1 VLIALFGFACLLV
14 LCFLGFPLGFSTLAA
29 GLVGFAYLRGWD
41 WHASVTMM
49 SQQIVET
56 GANYGLSVIPLFL
69 LMGVFIHRANI
80 SEDLFDASY
89 ALLGKYRG
97 GLAQSTVLACAGFSA
112 VSGSSL
118 ATAATMTKVAMPHM
132 RRYHYDDALSSGVI
146 AAGGT
151 LGIMIPP
158 SVPLVIYGLV
168 AEQDIGKL
176 FIAGVGPGVLLVA
189 LYMLA
194 VLAVIWLRPGSGPA
208 GEAVPRRE
216 RYRRYRNVWPVLAL
230 FILVLGGIYTGVF
243 TPTEASGIGATGAAA
258 FAWWRGRL
266 RTLAQLYE
274 SLLEACRT
282 TAALFIVI
290 FGAQVFSNF
299 INLSGMPGALV
310 DTVES
315 FSLSPVGTVFAVC
328 VICIVLGMIFEA
340 IGILLLI
347 VPVFLPSLILM
358 DVDLIWFGIVMVIVV
373 ELGLITP
380 PIGMNVFTVRTMMP
394 DIKLA
399 RIFKGV
405 TPFVIADLIA
415 LALLFAFP
423 AIAIGLLQFKW
434 N

>member
-1 VLIALFGFACLLV
+1 VTVALVGFACLLL
-14 LCFLGFPLGFSTLAA
+14 LCFLGFPLGFSTLLT
-29 GLVGFAYLRGWD
+29 GLAGFAYMRAWN
-41 WHASVTMM
+41 WHAAVTMM

-80 SEDLFDASY
+80 SEDLFEASY
-89 ALLGKYRG
+89 ALLGRYRG
-97 GLAQSTVLACAGFSA
+97 GLAQATVLACAGFSA
-112 VSGSSL
+112 VSGSSI

-132 RRYHYDDALSSGVI
+132 RRYHYDDSLSSGVI

-176 FIAGVGPGVLLVA
+176 FIAGVGPGILLVA
-189 LYMLA
+189 LYMAA
-194 VLAVIWLRPGSGPA
+194 VLAVVWLRPGAGPA
-208 GEAVPRRE
+208 GEGVPRRE
-216 RYRRYRNVWPVLAL
+216 RYRRYRSVWPVLAL
-230 FILVLGGIYTGVF
+230 FVLVLGGIYFGIF

-266 RTLAQLYE
+266 RTLGDLYA
-274 SLLEACRT
+274 SLLEASRT

-299 INLSGMPGALV
+299 INLSGLPGALV
-310 DTVES
+310 DLVES
-315 FSLSPVGTVFAVC
+315 LSLSPVGTVFAVC
-328 VICIVLGMIFEA
+328 VVCIFMGMIFEA

-347 VPVFLPSLILM
+347 VPVFLPTLILM
-358 DVDLIWFGIVMVIVV
+358 DVDLIWFGIVMVVVV

-394 DIKLA
+394 DILLA
-399 RIFKGV
+399 RIFRGV
-405 TPFVIADLIA
+405 MPFVAADLVA
-415 LALLFAFP
+415 LGLLFAFP
-423 AIAIGLLQFKW
+423 AIALGLLQI
-434 N
+434 

>member
-1 VLIALFGFACLLV
+1 MAVALIGFACLLL
-14 LCFLGFPLGFSTLAA
+14 LCFLAFPLGFSTLLV
-29 GLVGFAYLRGWD
+29 GLVGFAYVRGWD
-41 WHASVTMM
+41 WHAAVTMM
-49 SQQIVET
+49 SQQIVDT

-89 ALLGKYRG
+89 ALLGRYRG
-97 GLAQSTVLACAGFSA
+97 GLAQSTVLACAGFAA

-132 RRYHYDDALSSGVI
+132 RRYHYDDSLSSGVV

-176 FIAGVGPGVLLVA
+176 FIAGVGPGILLVA
-189 LYMLA
+189 LYLLA
-194 VLAVIWLRPGSGPA
+194 VLAVIWLRPSAGPA
-208 GEAVPRRE
+208 GEPVARAE

-230 FILVLGGIYTGVF
+230 FVLVLGGIYFGVF

-266 RTLAQLYE
+266 RTFDQLYA

-299 INLSGMPGALV
+299 INLSGLPGALLDMV
-310 DTVES
+310 DS
-315 FSLSPVGTVFAVC
+315 MQLSAIGTVFAVC
-328 VICIVLGMIFEA
+328 VICIILGMIFEA

-347 VPVFLPSLILM
+347 VPVFLPTLIVM
-358 DVDLIWFGIVMVIVV
+358 DVNLIWFGIVMVVVV

-394 DIKLA
+394 DLRLS
-399 RIFKGV
+399 RIFRGV
-405 TPFVIADLIA
+405 MPFVIADLIA
-415 LALLFAFP
+415 LALLFGFP
-423 AIAIGLLQFKW
+423 AIALGLVNIKW
-434 N
+434 

>member
-1 VLIALFGFACLLV
+1 LTIALVGFACLLA
-14 LCFLGFPLGFSTLAA
+14 LCFLGFPLGFSTLIA

-56 GANYGLSVIPLFL
+56 GANYGLSVIPLVL
-69 LMGVFIHRANI
+69 LMGVLIHRANI
-80 SEDLFDASY
+80 SEDLFEASY

-97 GLAQSTVLACAGFSA
+97 GLAQATVLACAGFSA

-132 RRYHYDDALSSGVI
+132 RRYRYDDALSSGVI

-176 FIAGVGPGVLLVA
+176 FIAGVGPGSVLVG
-189 LYMLA
+189 LYMAA
-194 VLAVIWLRPGSGPA
+194 VLATVLYRPAAGPA
-208 GEAVPRRE
+208 GEAVPRPE
-216 RYRRYRNVWPVLAL
+216 RWRRYRSVWPVLAL
-230 FILVLGGIYTGVF
+230 FVLVLGGIYFGIF

-266 RTLAQLYE
+266 RTLADLYE
-274 SLLEACRT
+274 SLLEAART

-299 INLSGMPGALV
+299 INLSGLPGELV
-310 DTVES
+310 DLVEG
-315 FSLSPVGTVFAVC
+315 LGLTPAGTVFAVC

-347 VPVFLPSLILM
+347 VPVFLPMLIIM
-358 DVDLIWFGIVMVIVV
+358 EVDLIWFGIVMVLVV

-394 DIKLA
+394 DIRLA
-399 RIFKGV
+399 RIFRGV
-405 TPFVIADLIA
+405 TPFVVADLIA
-415 LALLFAFP
+415 LGLLFAFP
-423 AIAIGLLQFKW
+423 MIALGLLQFK
-434 N
+434 

>member
-1 VLIALFGFACLLV
+1 MTVALIGFACLLL
-14 LCFLGFPLGFSTLAA
+14 LCFLGFPLGFATLLT
-29 GLVGFAYLRGWD
+29 GLVGFAGMRAWD
-41 WHASVTMM
+41 WHAAVTMM
-49 SQQIVET
+49 AQQMVEI

-80 SEDLFDASY
+80 SQDLFDASN
-89 ALLGKYRG
+89 ALVGRFRG
-97 GLAQSTVLACAGFSA
+97 GLAQSTVLACAGFAA

-132 RRYHYDDALSSGVI
+132 RRYGYDDTLSAGVI

-168 AEQDIGKL
+168 AEQDIGRL
-176 FIAGVGPGVLLVA
+176 FIAGIAPGLLLVA
-189 LYMLA
+189 LYMAA
-194 VLAVIWLRPGSGPA
+194 VFAVVRVRPEFGPA
-208 GEAVPRRE
+208 GTAVARAQ
-216 RYRRYRNVWPVLAL
+216 RYRTYLNVWPVLAL
-230 FILVLGGIYTGVF
+230 FVLVLGGIYFGVF

-266 RTLAQLYE
+266 RTLAQLYD

-299 INLSGMPGALV
+299 IDLSGLPGALV
-310 DTVES
+310 DAVDS
-315 FSLSPVGTVFAVC
+315 LQLSPAGTVFAVC
-328 VICIVLGMIFEA
+328 VICIVMGMIFEA

-347 VPVFLPSLILM
+347 VPVFLPTLIIQ
-358 DVDLIWFGIVMVIVV
+358 DVNLIWFGIVMVIVV
-373 ELGLITP
+373 ELGLVTP
-380 PIGMNVFTVRTMMP
+380 PIGMNVFTVRAMMP
-394 DIKLA
+394 DIRLS
-399 RIFKGV
+399 RIFRGV
-405 TPFVIADLIA
+405 MPFVAADLVA

-423 AIAIGLLQFKW
+423 AIATWLVTIKW
-434 N
+434 